1 MAEKL
6 TAGTFVFEP
15 PASSP
20 VGSVLYNEHLK
31 LTDKSHI
38 AEFAGYL
45 MPLWYSSIA
54 EEHSAVRQRA
64 GIFDCTHMGALE
76 VAGPNAESFLD
87 AVTTNNVRTLQV
99 GSAQYSYLLD
109 AAGNVLDDIIIYRR
123 EKKNLWSSLT
133 PRMSRKPKRIW
144 PHCRQA
150 KQK

>member
-1 MAEKL
+1 MAEKQ
-6 TAGTFVFEP
+6 AEGTFVFEP

-20 VGSVLYNEHLK
+20 VGSVLYDEHLK

-64 GIFDCTHMGALE
+64 GVFDCTHMGALE

-87 AVTTNNVRTLQV
+87 AITTNNVRALQV
-99 GSAQYSYLLD
+99 GSVDRIIPAADLRPYVVD
-109 AAGNVLDDIIIYRR
+109 ALERGMARH
-123 EKKNLWSSLT
+123 T
-133 PRMSRKPKRIW
+133 
-144 PHCRQA
+144 
-150 KQK
+150 